1 MNRIKGLVLGL
12 GAAVLMAVV
21 AACGNGA
28 EPTSLSDEVPTPA
41 PPTEISLTQVIVMAR
56 GGHLQSIEV
65 SGDKLEVTTL
75 DGETFASRKV
85 EGMSIVE
92 LLEQAGV
99 DHITSGLQITV
110 KGSAGRERGST
121 SAGQTTV
128 TLTPT
133 ATPTSDEVS
142 TPAPGQLSE
151 WYEEAQKAVWP
162 IDGVYTSNID
172 ERRNR
177 IVFGVQT
184 SYVAQQAREA
194 LAKTSVPEEA
204 VVFEVAPK
212 KRLDDPPL
220 RVDTPIGVSIS
231 VEFERT
237 VQVGQSVSIEV
248 VLTNNGNDAV
258 EFGHGTPFHEN
269 VMIFTSDGDQ
279 VWTKLRGA
287 QVGVA
292 GSTRLQPSE
301 TVRLRTLWNQRDQ
314 DGFELPA
321 GRYLVRGTVR
331 IVDDLG
337 DDGPFFSGMDLATE
351 PYELII
357 QP

>member
-1 MNRIKGLVLGL
+1 MGRMKGLAAIL

-28 EPTSLSDEVPTPA
+28 EPISFSDELPTPA
-41 PPTEISLTQVIVMAR
+41 PPTEISFTQVLGMAR
-56 GGHLQSIEV
+56 SGDLLSIEV

-75 DGETFASRKV
+75 RGETFASRKV
-85 EGMSIVE
+85 EGISIEE
-92 LLEQAGV
+92 LLDREGV
-99 DHITSGLQITV
+99 DHIASGLQITV
-110 KGSAGRERGST
+110 KGSAARERGST

-128 TLTPT
+128 TPTPT
-133 ATPTSDEVS
+133 ATSTSDEVS
-142 TPAPGQLSE
+142 TSAPGQLSQ
-151 WYEEAQKAVWP
+151 WYREAQKAVWP

-212 KRLDDPPL
+212 KGLDDPPV
-220 RVDTPIGVSIS
+220 RVDTPIGISIS
-231 VEFERT
+231 LEFERT
-237 VQVGQSVSIEV
+237 VQVRQSVSIEV
-248 VLTNNGNDAV
+248 VLTNTGNGAV

-269 VMIFTSDGDQ
+269 VMIFTSDGNQ

-287 QVGVA
+287 KEGVA

-301 TVRLRTLWNQRDQ
+301 TVRLQTLWNQRDQ

-321 GRYLVRGTVR
+321 GRYLVRR
-331 IVDDLG
+331 H
-337 DDGPFFSGMDLATE
+337 GPNRR
-351 PYELII
+351 
-357 QP
+357 

>member
-1 MNRIKGLVLGL
+1 MVPCTTHRREEHEMNRIKGLALGL
-12 GAAVLMAVV
+12 GVAVLMIVV

-28 EPTSLSDEVPTPA
+28 EPTSLSDEVPTP
-41 PPTEISLTQVIVMAR
+41 T
-56 GGHLQSIEV
+56 
-65 SGDKLEVTTL
+65 
-75 DGETFASRKV
+75 
-85 EGMSIVE
+85 
-92 LLEQAGV
+92 
-99 DHITSGLQITV
+99 
-110 KGSAGRERGST
+110 
-121 SAGQTTV
+121 
-128 TLTPT
+128 
-133 ATPTSDEVS
+133 
-142 TPAPGQLSE
+142 PGQLSE
-151 WYEEAQKAVWP
+151 WYREAQKVVWP
-162 IDGVYTSNID
+162 IDGVYSSNID

-177 IVFGVQT
+177 IVFGVLT
-184 SYVAQQAREA
+184 KYVVQQAREA

-204 VVFEVAPK
+204 VVFERPPK
-212 KRLDDPPL
+212 KRLDDSPV

-231 VEFERT
+231 LGFERT

-279 VWTKLRGA
+279 VWTKLRGVQA
-287 QVGVA
+287 GVA

-301 TVRLRTLWNQRDQ
+301 TVRLQTLWNQRDQ

-351 PYELII
+351 PYELIV

>member
-1 MNRIKGLVLGL
+1 MNRIKGLAAIL

-21 AACGNGA
+21 AACGSGA
-28 EPTSLSDEVPTPA
+28 GPTP
-41 PPTEISLTQVIVMAR
+41 L
-56 GGHLQSIEV
+56 
-65 SGDKLEVTTL
+65 
-75 DGETFASRKV
+75 
-85 EGMSIVE
+85 
-92 LLEQAGV
+92 
-99 DHITSGLQITV
+99 
-110 KGSAGRERGST
+110 
-121 SAGQTTV
+121 
-128 TLTPT
+128 
-133 ATPTSDEVS
+133 SDEVS

-212 KRLDDPPL
+212 QRLDDPPV

-231 VEFERT
+231 LEFERT
-237 VQVGQSVSIEV
+237 VRVGQSVSIEL
-248 VLTNNGNDAV
+248 VLTNKGNGAV
-258 EFGHGTPFHEN
+258 EFGHGIPFYEN

-279 VWTKLRGA
+279 VWTKLRGV

-301 TVRLRTLWNQRDQ
+301 TVRLQTHWNQRDQ

-337 DDGPFFSGMDLATE
+337 DHGPFFSGMDLATE